1 MTSAIRRNSPMHV
14 DSKIHHNNLI
24 NNILAKIQANHA
36 GVDSALMLDNLGFIS
51 EMNGTNIFMVKNGTL
66 LTPTADACL
75 HGITRGL
82 VIELAQANGMA
93 VEERNISLTELFA
106 ADEAFG
112 TGSMGE
118 LTPIVE
124 VDGRVLVNRSQS
136 NLTAQ
141 LIRWFEGVHEKL
153 STSLESL

>member
-1 MTSAIRRNSPMHV
+1 
-14 DSKIHHNNLI
+14 
-24 NNILAKIQANHA
+24 
-36 GVDSALMLDNLGFIS
+36 
-51 EMNGTNIFMVKNGTL
+51 MVKKGTL

-82 VIELAQANGMA
+82 VIELAHENGIPI
-93 VEERNISLTELFA
+93 EERNVSLTELYA

-118 LTPIVE
+118 LTPILE
-124 VDGRVLVNRSQS
+124 VDDRVLVNRSQS

-141 LIRWFEGVHEKL
+141 LIQYFTTVHEKL
-153 STSLESL
+153 STPLASL